1 MYSWLQATVG
11 QGRASLGRSL
21 LRVLAEVE
29 SLSKSLAEIT
39 WAELSASGKPSISPS
54 SSVRAANEDSCV
66 RFKAQDLDAV
76 YLCWAYCVSL

>member
-11 QGRASLGRSL
+11 QGRASLGRSLLICSL

-54 SSVRAANEDSCV
+54 SSVRAANEDY
-66 RFKAQDLDAV
+66 AV
-76 YLCWAYCVSL
+76 YLCWAYCVSP